1 MLTTKQK
8 ILLARIVQA
17 PLLRICQWT
26 RGSTWV
32 NVRRQHISWCLDL
45 REGIDFSI
53 FLLGS
58 FERQVVR
65 AYRRLTFPGGIVFD
79 IGANIGAHALPL
91 ARCVGAKG
99 RVYCFEPTAYAYEK
113 LRSNVALNPTLTNI
127 ETFQAMVGSSVDS
140 VPTTL
145 PSSWPLDGRNVDEQ
159 LRAKFRST
167 DGARMT
173 TIDKFVELSKI
184 THIDLMKIDVD
195 GYELSVL
202 GGATNV
208 LRNLRP
214 KIIMEIAPHM
224 LARHGH
230 TTEELCQ
237 LLSSQGY
244 TLLDLDGLEPLA
256 DPISLTKT
264 IPRGAA
270 TNIVAWPSDEQE
282 LEHLHIEHIRQ
293 T

>member
-8 ILLARIVQA
+8 IRLARIIQA
-17 PLLRICQWT
+17 PLLWICQRT
-26 RGSTWV
+26 RGSTSV

-58 FERQVVR
+58 FERQVAR
-65 AYRRLTFPGGIVFD
+65 ACRRLTFPGAIVFD

-91 ARCVGAKG
+91 ALRVGEKG

-113 LRSNVALNPTLTNI
+113 LCANVALNPTLTNI
-127 ETFQAMVGSSVDS
+127 EAFQEMVGSSVDS
-140 VPTTL
+140 VPNTL
-145 PSSWPLDGRNVDEQ
+145 PSSWPLDGRDVDEQ

-173 TIDKFVELSKI
+173 TIDKFVELNKI
-184 THIDLMKIDVD
+184 TRLDLLKIDVD

-202 GGATNV
+202 EGATDV

-214 KIIMEIAPHM
+214 KIITEIAPYM
-224 LARHGH
+224 LARHGY
-230 TTEELCQ
+230 TTQELCQ
-237 LLSSQGY
+237 LLATQGY
-244 TLLDLDGLEPLA
+244 TLLDLDGLKPLA
-256 DPISLTKT
+256 DPISLSKS
-264 IPRGAA
+264 IPRGAGA
-270 TNIVAWPSDEQE
+270 NIVAWPSDGQEPEQ
-282 LEHLHIEHIRQ
+282 LHIQHVRQ